1 MELKLVKTDTGHY
14 IDYIIE
20 KEKNFSYLG
29 ENMILSKEDLIS
41 LIDEEGG
48 LAFIIKSEN
57 VSAGYV
63 IMLPYEEK
71 HCEILEINTVFI
83 ESAFRNKGIAER
95 AVKEAIKIAEKENN
109 LNEYKLVSQV
119 AITNGSSQR
128 LMDKLKLSKVILFEE
143 FYSLSKTDAYIY
155 HKLIKGG
162 FKF

>member
-1 MELKLVKTDTGHY
+1 
-14 IDYIIE
+14 
-20 KEKNFSYLG
+20 
-29 ENMILSKEDLIS
+29 MILSKEDLIS

-63 IMLPYEEK
+63 IILPYEEK

-83 ESAFRNKGIAER
+83 EQDFRNKGIALR
-95 AVKEAIKIAEKENN
+95 AVQEAIKIAEKENG

>member
-1 MELKLVKTDTGHY
+1 MKLELVKTTDTGY

-63 IMLPYEEK
+63 IILPYEEK

>member
-41 LIDEEGG
+41 LIEEGG

-63 IMLPYEEK
+63 IILPYEEK

-155 HKLIKGG
+155 HKLVKGG
-162 FKF
+162 FTS

>member
-1 MELKLVKTDTGHY
+1 MELKLVKTTDTGY

-29 ENMILSKEDLIS
+29 ENMMLSKEDLIS
-41 LIDEEGG
+41 LIDEGG

-83 ESAFRNKGIAER
+83 ESAFRNKGIALR
-95 AVKEAIKIAEKENN
+95 AVQEAIKIAEKEND

-143 FYSLSKTDAYIY
+143 FYSLSKIDAYIY
-155 HKLIKGG
+155 HRLIKGG
-162 FKF
+162 FKS

>member
-41 LIDEEGG
+41 LIEEGG

-63 IMLPYEEK
+63 IILPYEEK

-95 AVKEAIKIAEKENN
+95 AVKEAIKIAEKENG

-128 LMDKLKLSKVILFEE
+128 LMDKLKLSKVF
-143 FYSLSKTDAYIY
+143 
-155 HKLIKGG
+155 
-162 FKF
+162 

>member
-29 ENMILSKEDLIS
+29 ENIMLSKENLIS
-41 LIDEEGG
+41 LIDEWGG
-48 LAFIIKSEN
+48 LVFIIKGEKN

-63 IMLPYEEK
+63 IILPYEEQ
-71 HCEILEINTVFI
+71 HCKILEINTVFI
-83 ESAFRNKGIAER
+83 EPEFRNKGYAER
-95 AVKEAIKIAEKENN
+95 AVKEAIKIAEKENG
-109 LNEYKLVSQV
+109 LEYKLVSQV
-119 AITNGSSQR
+119 ATTNGSSQR
-128 LMDKLKLSKVILFEE
+128 LMDKLNLNKVILFKE
-143 FYSLSKTDAYIY
+143 FYSQSKIDAFIY

>member
-1 MELKLVKTDTGHY
+1 MKLELVKTTDTGY

-29 ENMILSKEDLIS
+29 ENMMLSKEDLIS
-41 LIDEEGG
+41 LIDEGG

-83 ESAFRNKGIAER
+83 ESAFRNKGIALR
-95 AVKEAIKIAEKENN
+95 AVQEAIKIAEKEND

-143 FYSLSKTDAYIY
+143 FYSLSKIDAYIY
-155 HKLIKGG
+155 HRLIKGG
-162 FKF
+162 FKS

>member
-1 MELKLVKTDTGHY
+1 MELKLIKTDTGHY
-14 IDYIIE
+14 NDYIIE

-63 IMLPYEEK
+63 IILPYEEK

-119 AITNGSSQR
+119 AITNGCSHR

-162 FKF
+162 FTS

>member
-41 LIDEEGG
+41 LIEEGG

-63 IMLPYEEK
+63 IILPYEEK

-162 FKF
+162 FKS

>member
-1 MELKLVKTDTGHY
+1 MELKLVKTDTGY

-29 ENMILSKEDLIS
+29 ENIMLSKEDLIS

-48 LAFIIKSEN
+48 LVFIIKSEN

-63 IMLPYEEK
+63 IILPYEEK

-83 ESAFRNKGIAER
+83 EQDFRNKGIALR
-95 AVKEAIKIAEKENN
+95 AVQEAIKIAEKENG

-155 HKLIKGG
+155 HKLVKGG
-162 FKF
+162 FTS

>member
-1 MELKLVKTDTGHY
+1 MKLELVKTTDTGY

-63 IMLPYEEK
+63 IILPYEEK

-83 ESAFRNKGIAER
+83 ESAFRNKGIALR
-95 AVKEAIKIAEKENN
+95 AVQEAIKIAEKENG

-119 AITNGSSQR
+119 ATTNGSSQR

>member
-63 IMLPYEEK
+63 IILPYEEK

-83 ESAFRNKGIAER
+83 EQDFRNKGIALR
-95 AVKEAIKIAEKENN
+95 AVQEAIKIAEKENG

>member
-63 IMLPYEEK
+63 IILPYEEK

-119 AITNGSSQR
+119 ATTNGSSQR

-155 HKLIKGG
+155 HRLIKGG
-162 FKF
+162 FKS

>member
-1 MELKLVKTDTGHY
+1 MKLELVKTTDTGH

-29 ENMILSKEDLIS
+29 ENIMLSKEDLIS

-48 LAFIIKSEN
+48 LVSIIKSEN

-95 AVKEAIKIAEKENN
+95 AVKEAIKIAETQNG
-109 LNEYKLVSQV
+109 LSEYKLVSQV
-119 AITNGSSQR
+119 ATTNGSSQR

-155 HKLIKGG
+155 NKLIKGG
-162 FKF
+162 FTS

>member
-1 MELKLVKTDTGHY
+1 MELKLVKTTDTGY

-29 ENMILSKEDLIS
+29 ENVKLSKEDLIS

-63 IMLPYEEK
+63 IILPYEEK

-95 AVKEAIKIAEKENN
+95 AVKEAIKIAEKENG

-119 AITNGSSQR
+119 ATTNGSSQR
-128 LMDKLKLSKVILFEE
+128 LMDKLKLNKVILFEE
-143 FYSLSKTDAYIY
+143 FYSLSKIDAYIY

-162 FKF
+162 FTS

>member
-41 LIDEEGG
+41 LIEEGG

-63 IMLPYEEK
+63 IILPYEEK

-83 ESAFRNKGIAER
+83 EQDFRNKGIALR
-95 AVKEAIKIAEKENN
+95 AVQEAIKIAEKENG

>member
-1 MELKLVKTDTGHY
+1 MELELVKTDTGH

-29 ENMILSKEDLIS
+29 ENIMLSKEDLIS
-41 LIDEEGG
+41 LIDEWGG
-48 LAFIIKSEN
+48 LVFIIKGEKN

-63 IMLPYEEK
+63 IILPYEEQ
-71 HCEILEINTVFI
+71 HCKILEINTVFI
-83 ESAFRNKGIAER
+83 EPEFRSKGYAER
-95 AVKEAIKIAEKENN
+95 AVKEAIKIAEKENG

-128 LMDKLKLSKVILFEE
+128 LMDKLKLNKVILFKE
-143 FYSLSKTDAYIY
+143 FYSQSKIDAFIY

-162 FKF
+162 FKS

>member
-63 IMLPYEEK
+63 IILPYEEK

>member
-1 MELKLVKTDTGHY
+1 MELKLVKTTDTGH

-29 ENMILSKEDLIS
+29 ENTMLSKEDLIS

-83 ESAFRNKGIAER
+83 ESAFRNKGIALR
-95 AVKEAIKIAEKENN
+95 AVQEAIKIAEKEND

-143 FYSLSKTDAYIY
+143 FYSLSKIDAYIY
-155 HKLIKGG
+155 HRLIKGG
-162 FKF
+162 FKS

>member
-41 LIDEEGG
+41 LIEEGG

>member
-1 MELKLVKTDTGHY
+1 
-14 IDYIIE
+14 
-20 KEKNFSYLG
+20 
-29 ENMILSKEDLIS
+29 MILSKDDLIS

-63 IMLPYEEK
+63 IILPYEEK

-155 HKLIKGG
+155 HRLIKGG